1 MKKYEYK
8 EVYLEESKFE
18 EQLNEFADQ
27 GWEFVTI
34 IAAIYRAYDV
44 LLRRPKD

>member
-8 EVYLEESKFE
+8 EVCLDESEFE

-34 IAAIYRAYDV
+34 IAAIYCAYNV
-44 LLRRPKD
+44 LLRRSKD